1 LHSDLT
7 IWIVAGVAIVLL
19 GAVVAKQLAGK
30 NGPAVKKAS
39 SSSSSSKP
47 KSATRSED
55 DNADAD
61 DNDADVSIEAR
72 VGNANEF
79 AVGE

>member
-1 LHSDLT
+1 M
-7 IWIVAGVAIVLL
+7 WIAAGVVVLLL
-19 GAVVAKQLAGK
+19 GAVVAKQLAGGR
-30 NGPAVKKAS
+30 GPAVKSAPTA
-39 SSSSSSKP
+39 SSSKP